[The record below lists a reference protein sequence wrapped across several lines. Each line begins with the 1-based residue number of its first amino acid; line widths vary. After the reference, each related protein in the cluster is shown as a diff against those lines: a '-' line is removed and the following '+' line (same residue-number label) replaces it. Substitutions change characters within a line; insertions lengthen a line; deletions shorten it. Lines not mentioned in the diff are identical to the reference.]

1 MERRLSL
8 VEELEATVTANLQRA
23 TRIRQ
28 SVLHRAFSGNLLSN
42 DRPAGVRPSPEMPR
56 PNFKYAKPPIQ
67 EAICEI
73 HFVVAQPLSS
83 EQIGQLKEIWAAEY
97 SDQKLNKEK
106 GVKVEVSPDGVR
118 VVEDK
123 MREREGGAVSVGSH

>member
-1 MERRLSL
+1 
-8 VEELEATVTANLQRA
+8 
-23 TRIRQ
+23 
-28 SVLHRAFSGNLLSN
+28 
-42 DRPAGVRPSPEMPR
+42 MPR